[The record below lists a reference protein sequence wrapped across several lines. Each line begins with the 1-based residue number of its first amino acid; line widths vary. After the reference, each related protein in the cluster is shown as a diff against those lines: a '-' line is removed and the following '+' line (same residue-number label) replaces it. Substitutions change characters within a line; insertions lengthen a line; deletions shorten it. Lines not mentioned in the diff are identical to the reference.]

1 MDKKNYK
8 VNLCKL
14 NQLKLIHQHLWET
27 VIIWLWVFLIIG
39 GYICEMW
46 ISTHIVPTG
55 QKLRNNKEVNLVQ
68 LLFIPLPIF
77 LPKSEI
83 WV

>member
-1 MDKKNYK
+1 MQIESAETDPSASVGDCYYMAVGISN
-8 VNLCKL
+8 
-14 NQLKLIHQHLWET
+14 HL
-27 VIIWLWVFLIIG
+27 G

-55 QKLRNNKEVNLVQ
+55 QKLRNNKEENLVQ